1 MKILKL
7 FIVTFLLLLNMIFP
21 QKYKIEGSVYEYAT
35 NIPIVD
41 ANILIKN
48 TDFGTVSNQEGSFSI
63 LINKDFPVELN
74 ISHIG
79 YDNIDVVVINEDELN
94 IYLKPKIL
102 IGQDVIIE
110 GVQRHS
116 KREVSSKIE
125 VVELKSIEKRGIRDI
140 GEVLTEIEGV
150 NINTT
155 SYGKQTISIRGSNSN
170 EIAVYIDGIKLN
182 NSATGS
188 ADLAYIDLT
197 DLHEIEVIKGGS
209 STLFGSGN
217 FGGVVLL
224 HSKKPLHNN
233 IEYSRGF
240 GITDEND
247 QDLSIAGNIKIGPL
261 GGYGRYTGKSRLFD
275 GRTLFTSI
283 FGNYG
288 GLLSFENQELAYK
301 HVDYDKFIEFPSG
314 GIVSSDELSVDRVTF
329 FGNIFRTTGW
339 DIQYGKKKW
348 TWDDDFFTNISRE
361 FKDEVTQYRINKG
374 FNINKFS
381 GSIQIEDEIQKYSG
395 NQIVND
401 SYTIH
406 SWQSSGSLTQH
417 DRGIATVLRYDI
429 LNPADNIDLLRWEG
443 GVRYSQTN
451 YSQNQINKAFYNLV
465 DAVVLE
471 YDLEDTI
478 PMNTYRLGLLTEG
491 KINSNSFQLFFS
503 QGSNNR
509 MPTLN
514 DRFIWADGANQL
526 EEDYKRLIS
535 LYYAI
540 GGSKEIEDQL
550 NKINGIINIMGEE
563 LEKEFVNTTEING
576 KIVFTDFNKGIDKF
590 EIGAGVFRNNY
601 INKIAYYT
609 LENSLIVPYNTNK
622 AWLNGAEISGKISI
636 YNNIININ
644 GNLTLVQPS
653 DKEIFPNKPSTTG
666 SLIIDINKNWFHVN
680 ISHIFNGPQYYMH
693 GGVSYDQLKKQRN
706 TNLTISADAH
716 IWLLDASLS
725 YSIRNIFSDDIAIL
739 SSGTQSG
746 DIFNYYDAHRELINL
761 KISLSDK

>member
-1 MKILKL
+1 
-7 FIVTFLLLLNMIFP
+7 MIFP

-35 NIPIVD
+35 NTPIVD

-79 YDNIDVVVINEDELN
+79 YDNIDVTVINEDELK

-429 LNPADNIDLLRWEG
+429 LYPADNIDLLRWEG